1 MKLKLRLCPEQKNAI
16 ADKAAHFSMRLVI
29 CSLPSSSSEFIALN
43 RCNLYAKE
51 KIKKSGADQHE
62 SALYVLF

>member
-1 MKLKLRLCPEQKNAI
+1 
-16 ADKAAHFSMRLVI
+16 MRLVI

>member
-1 MKLKLRLCPEQKNAI
+1 
-16 ADKAAHFSMRLVI
+16 MRLVTGSI
-29 CSLPSSSSEFIALN
+29 PSFSGDFIALN
-43 RCNLYAKE
+43 HSNLYAKK